1 MKTIIHISGKAN
13 QVFKY
18 VELLNR
24 YKGTM
29 TLKDLEK
36 DNKTLK
42 LNLRS

>member
-1 MKTIIHISGKAN
+1 MKQIIQVSGKAK

-24 YKGTM
+24 YKGKT
-29 TLKDLEK
+29 TLKELSK

-42 LNLRS
+42 LDLNT